1 MMKIVLVGLNARYTH
16 SCLALFYIRNEILN
30 YADDLQTH
38 IAQFTINDPYYQMLL
53 HLSDTSAD
61 YYFISTAI
69 WNSDLSEKLATD
81 LLSISPKSRIVVGG
95 PQAEIVGMAVDDE
108 RCTMVI
114 GEIEGVGTE
123 FYEHLQ
129 RKELQRKYIGAKV
142 RSRFSS
148 PYIGRDFATHLEDKH
163 IYYESSRGCPFSCTY
178 CLSASQT
185 GVFHKDLQLVEQEL
199 RHILRHNP
207 KVLRFVD
214 RTFNDNPRRSLAI
227 WEFLLGQQCDTVFH
241 FEISPVSFSE
251 EMFAF
256 LERLPIGKFQFEIGI
271 QSTNEATLKAIRR
284 PMDIALAHE
293 TIERLRQLETIHL
306 HVDLILGLPYETAES
321 FYQSFRDVF
330 AMNPH
335 YIQMGLLKILPDTP
349 ICHTAPEFKYTY
361 SKAAPYSVL
370 ANKWL
375 DHPTLQ
381 DLFWFSECV
390 ERFLNNR
397 YFVSLW
403 AYLREKS
410 EDIVEF
416 FWDLLEICRQR
427 GLFFKAP
434 TQKFLI
440 SLLLDVLSG
449 RSDKD
454 YIFEILRYDWLRCGH
469 RFLPPELEKKE
480 DLKTSDLRKKIF
492 HSLQF
497 IEHNDQQR
505 KNDIHLLK
513 KGVVVEFSHAFL
525 EKQGYQV
532 KKERHFLCF
541 TTEVEQTLYRFNRVV
556 HFSLPFERWKT

>member
-16 SCLALFYIRNEILN
+16 SCLALFYIRNEI
-30 YADDLQTH
+30 AKHAKGVETH

-53 HLSDTSAD
+53 HLSSTEAD

-69 WNSDLSEKLATD
+69 WNSDLSEKLAID
-81 LLSISPKSRIVVGG
+81 LLNMDQKSRVVVGG
-95 PQAEIVGMAVDDE
+95 PQAEIVGTAVDDE

-114 GEIEGVGTE
+114 GEIEGVGTL
-123 FYEHLQ
+123 FYQHFQ

-142 RSRFSS
+142 GSSFSS
-148 PYIGRDFATHLEDKH
+148 PYTDRDFTTHLKDRH

-185 GVFHKDLQLVEQEL
+185 GVFHKDLSLVQQEL
-199 RHILRHNP
+199 SNILRFNP

-214 RTFNDNPRRSLAI
+214 RTFNDNPQRSLAI

-241 FEISPVSFSE
+241 FEISPTLFTE
-251 EMFAF
+251 EMFSF

-271 QSTNEATLKAIRR
+271 QSTNETTLKAIRR
-284 PMDIALAHE
+284 PMDIAVAHK
-293 TIERLRQLETIHL
+293 TIKRLRQLETIHL

-321 FYQSFRDVF
+321 FFQSFRDVF

-361 SKAAPYSVL
+361 SKAAPYSVM

-375 DHPTLQ
+375 DHRTLQ

-403 AYLREKS
+403 AYFLEKR
-410 EDIVEF
+410 EDIVAF
-416 FWDLLEICRQR
+416 FWDLLKISRQR

-434 TQKFLI
+434 TQKFLN
-440 SLLLDVLSG
+440 SLLLDLLAE
-449 RSDKD
+449 RSDSD

-469 RFLPPELEKKE
+469 RFLPPELTKNE
-480 DLKTSDLRKKIF
+480 DLKTSELRKTLF
-492 HSLQF
+492 HSLHF
-497 IEHNDQQR
+497 LEDDDQQR

-513 KGVVVEFSHAFL
+513 KGVVAEFPTAFMV
-525 EKQGYQV
+525 KQGYQV
-532 KKERHFLCF
+532 KKGRHFLCF
-541 TTEVEQTLYRFNRVV
+541 TTEIESTLNRFNRVV
-556 HFSLPFERWKT
+556 HFSLPHEGS